1 MLDTGIN
8 TGVLHVGTGESG
20 RLAALVAGGVAGRRV
35 AVITD
40 REVGALH
47 LEALTRTLTEAGARV
62 GTATVDVA
70 DAAKSIDAVK
80 TVISLLSDANYG
92 NADLLVGLG
101 GGSVLD
107 VAGFTASLYRGG
119 LPYIQVP
126 TTLASMA
133 EVVGS
138 DAHLLS
144 CCGVRDVLQIPA
156 KPVLTVVD
164 PAYLRTLPRRQF
176 ANGMA
181 QIVRLAWLCDPAFL
195 AELERDILSPVA
207 PEAGVGS
214 SASVLTPDVLVP
226 RAIRLAAKALR
237 LDAALLRF
245 GVQAGAVIEEHFRYM
260 KYIHGE
266 ATALG
271 MLAVTC
277 SARLATLLAALGLPV
292 RLEGVGSDTIGR
304 TLLKA
309 CSEPVRA
316 GGEAAEVRI
325 VNVEQPG
332 NPGIRVI
339 AAADAEAWCTAAATW
354 ITTGGHG
361 SERVEE

>member
-1 MLDTGIN
+1 LDTGIN

-40 REVGALH
+40 REGGALH
-47 LEALTRTLTEAGARV
+47 LEVLTRTLTEAGARV

-80 TVISLLSDANYG
+80 TVVSLLTDASYG
-92 NADLLVGLG
+92 TADLLVGLG

-107 VAGFTASLYRGG
+107 TAGFTASLYRGG
-119 LPYIQVP
+119 LPYIQLP
-126 TTLASMA
+126 TTLAAMA
-133 EVVGS
+133 AVAAS
-138 DAHLLS
+138 DTHLLS
-144 CCGVRDVLQIPA
+144 CCGVRDVLRVPA
-156 KPVLTVVD
+156 RPELTVVD
-164 PAYLRTLPRRQF
+164 PSYLRTLPKRQF

-181 QIVRLAWLCDPAFL
+181 QIVRLAWLCDPGFL
-195 AELERDILSPVA
+195 EELERDILTPAA
-207 PEAGVGS
+207 PDAGNGAAV
-214 SASVLTPDVLVP
+214 SVLSPDLLVP
-226 RAIRLAAKALR
+226 RAVRLAADARR

-260 KYIHGE
+260 KYIPGE

-271 MLAVTC
+271 MLAVTR

-304 TLLKA
+304 KLLKA
-309 CSEPVRA
+309 FSDSERSE
-316 GGEAAEVRI
+316 GESSEVRI
-325 VNVEQPG
+325 ATAEQPG
-332 NPGIRVI
+332 NPEIRVVTQ
-339 AAADAEAWCTAAATW
+339 ADAETWFAQTATW
-354 ITTGGHG
+354 ITTGGQG
-361 SERVEE
+361 SE